1 MAAPQ
6 TTLSGSI
13 NGAVTSLSV
22 NDALGFAA
30 STDTDDLIL
39 IGTEFLLVTAGMG
52 TTTWTV
58 TRGYAGSTAAA
69 HTAGATVT
77 RIARGYTDLARIKTL
92 YGFQDTDD
100 DARLLD
106 IIDATNAEMDF
117 RIGVPLYPATDTVRL
132 YDGSRALRNGTRLYI
147 PGGIRTLTQIR
158 IADSSSGTLNT
169 GTLGDFLLRPQ
180 SFLTRPG
187 EPYKYIE
194 IVPDPQGS
202 YPWFPP
208 YMANVETTG
217 TYGPAAPQANLSR
230 MADSIVRRCW
240 DARGSGERG
249 TPTVS
254 KFIYADDAATLDAF
268 RAEHVSVA
276 G

>member
-13 NGAVTSLSV
+13 NAAVTSLSV

-39 IGTEFLLVTAGMG
+39 IDSEFIRVTAGMG

-58 TRGYAGSTAAA
+58 TRGYAGSTAAS
-69 HTAGATVT
+69 HTSGATVT
-77 RIARGYTDLARIKTL
+77 RIARGYTDLARIKQL
-92 YGFQDTDD
+92 YGFQGTDD

-106 IIDATNAEMDF
+106 LVDAVNDELTMRLGMA
-117 RIGVPLYPATDTVRL
+117 LYPSTDTVRV
-132 YDGSRALRNGTRLYI
+132 YDGASATMGFRKLWI

-158 IADSSSGTLNT
+158 IADETGGSFTTATLA
-169 GTLGDFLLRPQ
+169 DFLLRPQ
-180 SFLTRPG
+180 TFLMRPG
-187 EPYKYIE
+187 EPYKYLL
-194 IVPDPQGS
+194 VSDSPSGNYS
-202 YPWFPP
+202 YFPP
-208 YMANVETTG
+208 YLANVELTG
-217 TYGPAAPQANLSR
+217 TYGPADVMGRLARLGD
-230 MADSIVRRCW
+230 MLVMRCW
-240 DARGSGERG
+240 EARGAGALT
-249 TPTVS
+249 TPTPS
-254 KFIYADDAATLDAF
+254 KFIFGDDQAMLEAT